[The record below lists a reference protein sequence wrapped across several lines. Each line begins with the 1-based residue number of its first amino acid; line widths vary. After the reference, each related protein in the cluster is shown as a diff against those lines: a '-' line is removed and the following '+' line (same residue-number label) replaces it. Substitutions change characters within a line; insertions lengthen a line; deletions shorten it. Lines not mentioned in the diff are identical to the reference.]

1 MLPGLKS
8 MLNYHPLFV
17 HFPIAL
23 WFAALLYE
31 ALALWRANDEWHRT
45 AIRLLYLGTL
55 GACAAAF
62 TGWFAESSVP
72 ETGAVRSV
80 FELHELLMLITTSV
94 AAALC
99 LFCFAL
105 RARFT
110 LGLRR
115 VLLAGLVALAIL
127 TTVGAD
133 RGAQLVYKFATSVNL
148 PDAPK

>member
-23 WFAALLYE
+23 WFAALLFE
-31 ALALWRANDEWHRT
+31 AMSIWRANEDWHRT

-62 TGWFAESSVP
+62 TGWLAQSSVP
-72 ETGAVRSV
+72 DQGPVRSV
-80 FELHELLMLITTSV
+80 FELHETLMLITTSFG
-94 AAALC
+94 AGLC
-99 LFCFAL
+99 LFCYAK
-105 RARFT
+105 RAGFT
-110 LGLRR
+110 SGARR
-115 VLLAGLVALAIL
+115 ILLVGLVILAIM

-148 PDAPK
+148 PDAAK

>member
-1 MLPGLKS
+1 MLPGLKP
-8 MLNYHPLFV
+8 MLNVHPLFV

-31 ALALWRANDEWHRT
+31 ALALWRGSDEWHRT
-45 AIRLLYLGTL
+45 AVRLLYLGTL

-62 TGWFAESSVP
+62 TGWLAGASVP
-72 ETGAVRSV
+72 DEGVVRSV
-80 FELHELLMLITTSV
+80 FELHEMLMLITTSFGV
-94 AAALC
+94 GLC
-99 LFCFAL
+99 LFCFSM

-110 LGLRR
+110 LEKRR
-115 VLLAGLVALAIL
+115 LLLAGLVALAIL

-133 RGAQLVYKFATSVNL
+133 RGVELVYKFATSVNL